1 METVEGYLKKRR
13 RGPAAAPW
21 LVPVVFYLCIV
32 SIMLLGAVVF
42 NPSTTTNRPQIIA
55 HDVVCFDSW
64 GTSKRFPDVI
74 RATHTAGAWDM
85 EYAAGERGVYV
96 QLAGETCWYE
106 VEKRADNTAH
116 RPSIKS
122 QTP

>member
-1 METVEGYLKKRR
+1 MANTKTPEELEKDRGSVFIIGVAAGTVLVLVAAFMAASDNKK
-13 RGPAAAPW
+13 APS
-21 LVPVVFYLCIV
+21 LP
-32 SIMLLGAVVF
+32 AVV
-42 NPSTTTNRPQIIA
+42 IA

-85 EYAAGERGVYV
+85 EYAARERGVYV

-116 RPSIKS
+116 KPVIQS